1 MAEPLTTLIFHYG
14 RFRTLDVQMTSLVIQ
29 AYALGLPGLIAV
41 KVLAPGFF
49 ARQNVRTPVRIALA
63 VLVITQLLNLL
74 TVPWLAHAGLA
85 VSTSLAALLN
95 AGLLMAG
102 LIRAGAWGPGPGW
115 WRLGGQ
121 VGLAGALMAA
131 MLALTVPRID
141 WIALGNQPVLR
152 AASVLGLVAAGGLVY
167 GVVLL
172 ACGLRPRQFMRREQ

>member
-1 MAEPLTTLIFHYG
+1 MSVRGAVHS
-14 RFRTLDVQMTSLVIQ
+14 RHRTV
-29 AYALGLPGLIAV
+29 
-41 KVLAPGFF
+41 
-49 ARQNVRTPVRIALA
+49 
-63 VLVITQLLNLL
+63 
-74 TVPWLAHAGLA
+74 
-85 VSTSLAALLN
+85 
-95 AGLLMAG
+95 
-102 LIRAGAWGPGPGW
+102 PGPGW